1 MRGFTVVLFALAAGA
16 CAGDETT
23 VDSQALSPAL
33 KHGRDVWFNETF
45 GGERFFTGIVQ
56 APPFNLPIGL
66 DVALTSPRATRFTQ
80 WGLIND
86 PDCVQGD
93 ASTGGFDRCEDPE
106 SAGVIGVRKKVVLG
120 PNGPT
125 VKIGVS

>member
-1 MRGFTVVLFALAAGA
+1 MRGITLAVLTLATAACADETDDTTTTQALA
-16 CAGDETT
+16 
-23 VDSQALSPAL
+23 PAL

-66 DVALTSPRATRFTQ
+66 DLALTSPRATRFTQ

-93 ASTGGFDRCEDPE
+93 ASSGFLDKCDDPE
-106 SAGVIGVRKKVVLG
+106 SAGVIGVRKKVV
-120 PNGPT
+120 NG
-125 VKIGVS
+125 

>member
-1 MRGFTVVLFALAAGA
+1 MRGFTVVLFALAAAA

-45 GGERFFTGIVQ
+45 GGEKFFSVIVQ
-56 APPFNLPIGL
+56 GPPFNLPIAL
-66 DVALTSPRATRFTQ
+66 DLALTSPRATRFTQ

-86 PDCVQGD
+86 PDCVPGGP
-93 ASTGGFDRCEDPE
+93 ATGGFDVCQ
-106 SAGVIGVRKKVVLG
+106 
-120 PNGPT
+120 
-125 VKIGVS
+125 